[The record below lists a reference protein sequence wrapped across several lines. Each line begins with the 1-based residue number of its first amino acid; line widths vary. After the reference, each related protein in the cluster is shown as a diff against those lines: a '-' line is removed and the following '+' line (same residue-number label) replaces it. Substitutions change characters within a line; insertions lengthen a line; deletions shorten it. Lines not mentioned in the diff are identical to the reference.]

1 MGKITAMEPVIKTV
15 SVKRVFKSGGEN
27 VYALNDVSIS
37 VMPGTFAALRGRS
50 GSGKTTLMNILGA
63 LDRPTDGQVF
73 FEGAE
78 IGKLPENQRDE
89 LRRHKLGFVFQA
101 SALIPLMSAYE
112 NVEFSL
118 RIAGVPTAQ
127 RRKRAEEVLALVG
140 LSKRMKHRPMEMSGG
155 EQQRV
160 AIARAMAHNPSVIL
174 ADEPTAQ
181 LDSRMG
187 LQIMKLFRDLVD
199 KEGITIVMATHDP
212 IIMEVADHVYTLE
225 DGKVVDEQ
233 EQQSKVL

>member
-1 MGKITAMEPVIKTV
+1 
-15 SVKRVFKSGGEN
+15 
-27 VYALNDVSIS
+27 
-37 VMPGTFAALRGRS
+37 
-50 GSGKTTLMNILGA
+50 
-63 LDRPTDGQVF
+63 
-73 FEGAE
+73 
-78 IGKLPENQRDE
+78 
-89 LRRHKLGFVFQA
+89 
-101 SALIPLMSAYE
+101 
-112 NVEFSL
+112 
-118 RIAGVPTAQ
+118 
-127 RRKRAEEVLALVG
+127 
-140 LSKRMKHRPMEMSGG
+140 
-155 EQQRV
+155 
-160 AIARAMAHNPSVIL
+160 MAHSPSVIL

>member
-1 MGKITAMEPVIKTV
+1 MDPVVKTI
-15 SVKRVFKSGGEN
+15 SVKRIFRSGGET
-27 VYALNDVSIS
+27 VYALDGVSIS
-37 VMPGTFAALRGRS
+37 VTPKTFVALRGRS
-50 GSGKTTLMNILGA
+50 GSGKTTLMNIIGA
-63 LDRPTDGQVF
+63 LDSPTEGQVF
-73 FEGAE
+73 FENKD
-78 IGKLPENQRDE
+78 ITKLPDRQKDE
-89 LRRHKLGFVFQA
+89 LRRRKLGFVFQS

-118 RIAGVPTAQ
+118 RIAGVPATE
-127 RRKRAEEVLALVG
+127 RRKRAEEVLAMVG
-140 LSKRMKHRPMEMSGG
+140 LAKRMKHRPMEMSGG

-160 AIARAMAHNPSVIL
+160 AIARAMAHRPSLIL

-199 KEGITIVMATHDP
+199 KEGITVIMATHDP

-225 DGKVVDEQ
+225 DGKVVDE
-233 EQQSKVL
+233 K

>member
-1 MGKITAMEPVIKTV
+1 MLWERVAYITVGDSIIKAVSIIKT
-15 SVKRVFKSGGEN
+15 FQSGGEE

-37 VMPGTFAALRGRS
+37 VTQSTFVALRGRS

-63 LDRPTDGQVF
+63 LDKPTAGEIF
-73 FEGAE
+73 FKDVE
-78 IGKLPENQRDE
+78 ISSLPERQRDE
-89 LRRHKLGFVFQA
+89 LRRRDLGFVFQA

-112 NVEFSL
+112 NIEFSL
-118 RIAGVPTAQ
+118 RIAGILADE
-127 RRKRAEEVLALVG
+127 RRSRAEDVLSMVG
-140 LSKRMKHRPMEMSGG
+140 LAKRMKHRPMEMSGG

-160 AIARAMAHNPSVIL
+160 AIARAIAHNPSVVL

-199 KEGITIVMATHDP
+199 KEKMTVIMATHDP

-225 DGKVVDEQ
+225 DGKIVDEQ
-233 EQQSKVL
+233 

>member
-1 MGKITAMEPVIKTV
+1 MDPVVKTI
-15 SVKRVFKSGGEN
+15 SVKRIFRSGGET
-27 VYALNDVSIS
+27 VYALDGVSIS
-37 VMPGTFAALRGRS
+37 VAPKTFVALRGRS
-50 GSGKTTLMNILGA
+50 GSGKTTLMNIIGA
-63 LDRPTDGQVF
+63 LDNPTEGQVF
-73 FEGAE
+73 FENKD
-78 IGKLPENQRDE
+78 ITKLPDRQKDE
-89 LRRHKLGFVFQA
+89 LRRRKLGFVFQS

-118 RIAGVPTAQ
+118 RIAGVPAAE
-127 RRKRAEEVLALVG
+127 RRKRAEEVLAMVG
-140 LSKRMKHRPMEMSGG
+140 LAKRMKHRPMEMSGG

-160 AIARAMAHNPSVIL
+160 AIARAMAHRPSLIL

-199 KEGITIVMATHDP
+199 KEGITVIMATHDP

-225 DGKVVDEQ
+225 DGKVVDE
-233 EQQSKVL
+233 K